1 MRKEMEAIAEPIK
14 PAEAAAAASE
24 FEDDN
29 EDEPA
34 EEQEPS
40 ILHVLNE
47 D

>member
-1 MRKEMEAIAEPIK
+1 MRKEMEAVAEPIK
-14 PAEAAAAASE
+14 PVETAAVASE

-29 EDEPA
+29 EDGLA

>member
-1 MRKEMEAIAEPIK
+1 MEAVAEPIK
-14 PAEAAAAASE
+14 PAETAAVAPE
-24 FEDDN
+24 FEDGD